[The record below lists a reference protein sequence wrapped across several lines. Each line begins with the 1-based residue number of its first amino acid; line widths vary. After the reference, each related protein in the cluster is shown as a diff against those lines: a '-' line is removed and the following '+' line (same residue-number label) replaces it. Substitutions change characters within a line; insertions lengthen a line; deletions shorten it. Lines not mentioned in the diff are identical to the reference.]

1 MMEKSERMIL
11 EKLGIVVL
19 NYNNFEVTIECLE
32 YILKQS
38 VKVPIVIVDNGSSNN
53 SAQILSKQF
62 MNSSNVYIVQSKV
75 NVGFS
80 RGNNIGIKFL
90 RDKNCVNILVLN
102 SDVFLKDSNYISS
115 LSKYTLP
122 SDVAVV
128 GTAILDKKGMN
139 QNPTSGNTRTLHLYL
154 LLLNLWRLKLGLS
167 SFGIFS
173 KMKEKIYNSSKP
185 NNEQKNSK
193 FSTQIL
199 DNSHYLHGSSF
210 ILTEEFFKNFEGL
223 YNRTF
228 LYFEEPILHI
238 GIKKAG
244 LKMFYISELSVL
256 HLEDQSSKTTFQ
268 QHSKKWINYS
278 IHGVKE
284 LIYVKII
291 PLNLLKSFMRVEK
304 NEPIN

>member
-1 MMEKSERMIL
+1 MIL
-11 EKLGIVVL
+11 EKIGIVVL
-19 NYNNFEVTIECLE
+19 NYNNYEVTVECLK

-53 SAQILSKQF
+53 SAQILLEQF
-62 MNSSNVYIVQSKV
+62 MNTSNVYIVQSSV

-90 RDKNCVNILVLN
+90 RDLNCVNILVLN
-102 SDVFLKDSNYISS
+102 SDVFLKDSNYISN
-115 LSKYTLP
+115 LTKYKLP
-122 SDVAVV
+122 NDVAVV
-128 GTAILDKKGMN
+128 GTAILDKKGIN
-139 QNPTSGNTRTLHLYL
+139 QNPTSGNTRNLHLYL
-154 LLLNLWRLKLGLS
+154 LLLNLWRLKLGVS
-167 SFGIFS
+167 SFGLFS
-173 KMKEKIYNSSKP
+173 KMKKKIYHPSRPKL
-185 NNEQKNSK
+185 ETKNSK
-193 FSTQIL
+193 FPTQIL

-210 ILTEEFFKNFEGL
+210 VLTEKFFKNFEGL
-223 YNRTF
+223 YNKTF

-256 HLEDQSSKTTFQ
+256 HLEDQSSNTTFQ

-284 LIYVKII
+284 LIYVKGI
-291 PLNLLKSFMRVEK
+291 PLNLLKSFMKVEK